1 MGKSKK
7 VWQKL
12 DESSLKRVSGQL
24 GVFELG
30 NKAGEVVYIGVA
42 DAHSLFGL
50 HGELVMK
57 IGSVENFR
65 CEVTTAY
72 STRLQ
77 ELLMQHCC
85 EAWSIPLLKC
95 IGSETLSLGRIS
107 P

>member
-1 MGKSKK
+1 MAIEKI
-7 VWQKL
+7 WQKL

-42 DAHSLFGL
+42 DARSLFGL
-50 HGELVMK
+50 HGELAAK

-72 STRLQ
+72 STRRQ
-77 ELLMQHCC
+77 ELLMQHHAKHGQYPC
-85 EAWSIPLLKC
+85 LNT
-95 IGSETLSLGRIS
+95 GSETLSLGRIS